1 MKSRLWLLALLIAAA
16 GSWTAAKEK
25 KAVILPDYAKM
36 MKIQKDH
43 QRSFTFMPG
52 GRLYINTAF
61 MGNVTIEGWDKPR
74 IRVDA
79 TITAWGNDNDELIKN
94 IEAIAPDFSK
104 SQTDIN
110 LVTQHPADFMLG
122 SIDYHIMV
130 PKFRTD
136 IKIKSNR
143 GFISIKDVNGWLE
156 GDTATGYISLVKTR
170 GYVSMKSVQGDILI
184 QLDGTRW
191 EGLSMNAVTQQGDV
205 KVLMPTEYNTDLT
218 LISLTGEVI
227 IDYPVFQ
234 INEQDIALIPVQK
247 KQGMYLNQRVRDGG
261 HPVTAETDN
270 GTVKLIKYDPNLEI
284 VAPPSPGKTQDTG
297 EPK

>member
-1 MKSRLWLLALLIAAA
+1 MKSRLWLLVLLVAAA
-16 GSWTAAKEK
+16 GFWIPAKQK
-25 KAVILPDYAKM
+25 KAVILPDYAKL
-36 MKIQKDH
+36 MKIQKEQ

-52 GRLYINTAF
+52 GRLNINTAF

-79 TITAWGNDNDELIKN
+79 TINAWGNDNDELIKN
-94 IEAIAPDFSK
+94 IEAIAPEFSK
-104 SQTDIN
+104 SQTDLS
-110 LVTQHPADFMLG
+110 LVTQHPADFVLG
-122 SIDYHIMV
+122 SIDYRIMV
-130 PKFRTD
+130 PRFRTD

-156 GDTATGYISLVKTR
+156 GDTQTGYISLVKLR
-170 GYVSMKSVQGDILI
+170 GYVSMKTAQGDILI

-191 EGLSMNAVTQQGDV
+191 EGLSMNAITQQGDV

-218 LISLTGEVI
+218 LISLIGEVV

-234 INEQDIALIPVQK
+234 INEQDIALVPVQK
-247 KQGMYLNQRVRDGG
+247 KQGMFLNQRVRDGG

-270 GTVKLIKYDPNLEI
+270 GTAKLIKYDPNLEI
-284 VAPPSPGKTQDTG
+284 VAPPAPEKSQGPGG
-297 EPK
+297 PK